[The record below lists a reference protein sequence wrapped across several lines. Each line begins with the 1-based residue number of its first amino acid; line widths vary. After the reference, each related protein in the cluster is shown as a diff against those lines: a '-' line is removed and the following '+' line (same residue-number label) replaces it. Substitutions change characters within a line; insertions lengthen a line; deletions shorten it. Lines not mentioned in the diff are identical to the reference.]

1 MSYCLSM
8 FPDRTASGKPW
19 VKLPDPTQ
27 GQTSVAS
34 CPVPTNIKRSRNKLF
49 IGTLRFLFAIIG
61 ARSGKVY
68 LLFRLFLCTYV
79 LFFCSFLMT
88 YWCHQPWTRSLTLS
102 VTSRTLASQ
111 NETLCLFTDVFPCGD
126 QPNEHAR
133 ASVRSRARRD
143 DLWSLQKTEVLWTD
157 YPDCRRTMKTE
168 KKEKWAKKE
177 KDSTVHNRTWDRE
190 PSRVH
195 PLYKRV
201 SCSPLQ
207 LKGLLG
213 YIL

>member
-1 MSYCLSM
+1 MNKRTNQGRQTFYISMSYCLSM

-68 LLFRLFLCTYV
+68 LLLRLFLCTYV
-79 LFFCSFLMT
+79 LFFCSLLMT

-111 NETLCLFTDVFPCGD
+111 NETLCLFTDVFSLWRSTE
-126 QPNEHAR
+126 QAR
-133 ASVRSRARRD
+133 ESKRSFARSTW
-143 DLWSLQKTEVLWTD
+143 WSLISSE
-157 YPDCRRTMKTE
+157 
-168 KKEKWAKKE
+168 
-177 KDSTVHNRTWDRE
+177 NRSFVNRL
-190 PSRVH
+190 PR
-195 PLYKRV
+195 L
-201 SCSPLQ
+201 
-207 LKGLLG
+207 
-213 YIL
+213 